1 MQLNFCPISVKRLTK
16 RTLAAKLKTSYV
28 CQECGSHSPKWLGKC
43 PSCGSWNSFVEE
55 VIEAASKTDAR
66 LFSGSAE
73 RPGSKAQLLSE
84 VQQQRGERLPC
95 PDAELSRV
103 LGGGIVPGSLVLLGG
118 EPGIGKS
125 TLLLQLALQLAP
137 LKVLYISGEESESQV
152 RMRADRLKLP
162 LGHCYILAETET
174 TALFRQISSLNPEL
188 IIVDS
193 IQTLFSPLIESAPG
207 SVSQI
212 RQTAGEF
219 MRFAKDQHIPVF
231 LVGHITKDGSLA
243 GPKVLEHLV
252 DTVLQFEGDRHH
264 QYRMV
269 RTLKNR
275 FGSASEIAIYEMRGA
290 GLREVANPNELLL
303 TRQLSDSSGVAVG
316 STAEGNR
323 SLFVEVQGLVSPAA
337 YGTPQRSATGYDA
350 KRLNMLLA
358 VLEKRCGYRM
368 GSQDVFLNIA
378 GGLRVEDPS
387 IDLAV
392 CVALASSYNDSP
404 LGDDR
409 VFAGEVGLGGE
420 IRPVSRLEAR
430 IAEAARLGFK
440 QLFVSSFN
448 QLPDKSPRGLELIPV
463 SRLDDLVG
471 RLF

>member
-1 MQLNFCPISVKRLTK
+1 M
-16 RTLAAKLKTSYV
+16 AAKIKINFV
-28 CQECGSHSPKWLGKC
+28 CQSCGTQSPKWIGKC
-43 PSCGSWNSFVEE
+43 PACGEWNTYVEE
-55 VIEAASKTDAR
+55 IAASPAKTDSR
-66 LFSGSAE
+66 TFG
-73 RPGSKAQLLSE
+73 GQLNRHQPVAVPLSE
-84 VQQQRGERLPC
+84 VTPQSGLRWEC
-95 PDAELSRV
+95 PDGELNRV

-125 TLLLQLALQLAP
+125 TLLLQVALQMQLF
-137 LKVLYISGEESESQV
+137 KVLYISGEESEAQV
-152 RMRADRLKLP
+152 RMRADRLGLP
-162 LGHCYILAETET
+162 LQHCYILTETET
-174 TALFRQISSLNPEL
+174 TAIFRQIQQLQPQL

-193 IQTLFSPLIESAPG
+193 IQTIFSPLIESAPG

-212 RQTAGEF
+212 RQSAGEF
-219 MRFAKDQHIPVF
+219 MRFAKDNQVPVF

-264 QYRMV
+264 QYRIV

-275 FGSASEIAIYEMRGA
+275 FGSTSELAIYEMQGA
-290 GLREVANPNELLL
+290 GLREVSNPNELLL
-303 TRQLSDSSGVAVG
+303 TRQMAQSSGVAIG
-316 STAEGNR
+316 STIEGNR
-323 SLFVEVQGLVSPAA
+323 SLFCEIQSLVSAAA

-392 CVALASSYNDSP
+392 CVSMASSFNDQS
-404 LGDDR
+404 LSEDA
-409 VFAGEVGLGGE
+409 VFAGEIGLGGE
-420 IRPVSRLEAR
+420 IRPVTRVEAR
-430 IAEAARLGFK
+430 IAEAARLGFRRFY
-440 QLFVSSFN
+440 LSSFN
-448 QLPDKSPRGLELIPV
+448 NLSQLKKPGIELVSVNRLDELI
-463 SRLDDLVG
+463 SRL
-471 RLF
+471 F

>member
-1 MQLNFCPISVKRLTK
+1 M
-16 RTLAAKLKTSYV
+16 AAKIKTSFV
-28 CQECGSHSPKWLGKC
+28 CQQCGSQSPKWIGKC
-43 PSCGSWNSFVEE
+43 PACDAWNTYVEE
-55 VIEAASKTDAR
+55 IIDQPAKSDQRT
-66 LFSGSAE
+66 FSGSAVKHNA
-73 RPGSKAQLLSE
+73 KAILLSE
-84 VQQQRGERLPC
+84 VAEQRGERWIC
-95 PDAELSRV
+95 PDAELNRV

-125 TLLLQLALQLAP
+125 TLLLQLALQL
-137 LKVLYISGEESESQV
+137 KEFRVLYISGEESEAQV
-152 RMRADRLKLP
+152 RMRADRLGLP
-162 LGHCYILAETET
+162 MQHCYILTETES
-174 TALFRQISSLNPEL
+174 TAIFKQIQQIEPQL

-193 IQTLFSPLIESAPG
+193 IQTVFSPLIESAPG

-219 MRFAKDQHIPVF
+219 MRFAKDNHIPVF

-264 QYRMV
+264 QYRIV

-275 FGSASEIAIYEMRGA
+275 FGSTSELAIYEMQGG
-290 GLREVANPNELLL
+290 GLREVSNPNELLL
-303 TRQLSDSSGVAVG
+303 TRQMAQSNGVAIG
-316 STAEGNR
+316 STIEGNR
-323 SLFVEVQGLVSPAA
+323 SLFCEIQSLVSTAA
-337 YGTPQRSATGYDA
+337 YGTPQRSSTGFDA

-392 CVALASSYNDSP
+392 CMSMAGSFNEQALPENA
-404 LGDDR
+404 
-409 VFAGEVGLGGE
+409 VFAGEIGLGGE
-420 IRPVSRLEAR
+420 IRPVNRVEAR
-430 IAEAARLGFK
+430 IAEAARLGFTHIYISAFNNLK
-440 QLFVSSFN
+440 GLKKYPIQIVQL
-448 QLPDKSPRGLELIPV
+448 K
-463 SRLDDLVG
+463 RLDEIISL
-471 RLF
+471 LF